1 MTDDAVTPM
10 RPLHPHVEPH
20 AHGMLDVGD
29 GHHLR
34 YEVSGN
40 PDGQPVLFLHGGP
53 GSGCKPEHRRFFDP
67 RRWRIVLFDQR
78 GAGGSTPSGSLVANT
93 TQHLVADIEAL
104 RRHLGIARWVVF
116 GGSWGST
123 LGLAYAAAHPGSCA
137 GLILR
142 GIWLARRRD
151 IDWWMRGVRRIFPEY
166 WEAFVGHLDPAERA
180 DVVAAYG
187 RRLADPDPAI
197 HMPAA
202 VAWRGFD
209 QKLSSLR
216 PAADDV
222 APPGSQT
229 LAVARIEQ
237 HYVRNEAFLAE
248 GELLRG
254 VARFR
259 HVPGVILHGRYD
271 MIAPVDGAIALARA
285 WPEAECRIIED
296 GSHSTAE
303 PGMRNALLG
312 AVDRFAELGAAQG

>member
-1 MTDDAVTPM
+1 MTDDVVTPM

-29 GHHLR
+29 GHRLR

-93 TQHLVADIEAL
+93 TQHLVGDIETL

-216 PAADDV
+216 PAPGDV
-222 APPGSQT
+222 APPGPQT

-237 HYVRNEAFLAE
+237 HYVRNEAFLGD

-254 VARFR
+254 VERFR

-296 GSHSTAE
+296 GSHSTGE

>member
-1 MTDDAVTPM
+1 MTDIAATPM
-10 RPLHPHVEPH
+10 RPLHPPVEPH
-20 AHGMLDVGD
+20 ASGMLDVGD
-29 GHHLR
+29 GHRLR

-40 PDGQPVLFLHGGP
+40 PAGQPVLFLHGGP

-93 TQHLVADIEAL
+93 TQHLVADIETL
-104 RRHLGIARWVVF
+104 RQHLGISRWVVF

-271 MIAPVDGAIALARA
+271 MIAPIDGAIALARA
-285 WPEAECRIIED
+285 WPEADLRIIED
-296 GSHSTAE
+296 GSHSTGE
-303 PGMRNALLG
+303 PGMRNALLD

>member
-1 MTDDAVTPM
+1 
-10 RPLHPHVEPH
+10 
-20 AHGMLDVGD
+20 MLDVGD
-29 GHHLR
+29 GHRLR
-34 YEVSGN
+34 YEVSGD
-40 PDGQPVLFLHGGP
+40 PGGQPVLFLHGGP

-78 GAGGSTPSGSLVANT
+78 GAGGSTPSGALVANT
-93 TQHLVADIEAL
+93 TQHLVADIEVL

-116 GGSWGST
+116 GGAWGST

-202 VAWRGFD
+202 IAWRGFD

-216 PAADDV
+216 PAAGDV
-222 APPGSQT
+222 APPGPQT

-237 HYVRNEAFLAE
+237 HYVRNEAFLGD

-254 VARFR
+254 VERFR

-271 MIAPVDGAIALARA
+271 MIAPIDGAIALARA
-285 WPEAECRIIED
+285 WPEADLRIIED
-296 GSHSTAE
+296 GSHSTSE
-303 PGMRNALLG
+303 PGMRNALLD
-312 AVDRFAELGAAQG
+312 AVDRFAGLGAAQG

>member
-29 GHHLR
+29 GHRLR

-296 GSHSTAE
+296 GSHSTGE

>member
-1 MTDDAVTPM
+1 MVA
-10 RPLHPHVEPH
+10 LHPPIEPH
-20 AHGMLDVGD
+20 ETGRLDVGD
-29 GHHLR
+29 GHELY

-40 PDGQPVLFLHGGP
+40 PNGRPVLFLHGGP

-78 GAGGSTPSGSLVANT
+78 GAGRSTPSGSLVANT

-104 RRHLGIARWVVF
+104 RQRLGVARWVVF

-123 LGLAYAAAHPGSCA
+123 LGLAYAAAHPSSCA
-137 GLILR
+137 GLVLR

-166 WEAFVGHLDPAERA
+166 WEEFVGHLPPAARDDP
-180 DVVAAYG
+180 VAGYG
-187 RRLADPDPAI
+187 RLLADPDPAI

-202 VAWRGFD
+202 IAWRGFD

-216 PAADDV
+216 PVEGDV
-222 APPGSQT
+222 APAGPQT

-237 HYVRNEAFLAE
+237 HYVRHEAFLRE

-254 VARFR
+254 VGRFR
-259 HVPGVILHGRYD
+259 HVPGIILHGRYD
-271 MIAPVDGAIALARA
+271 MIAPIDGAVALARA
-285 WPEAECRIIED
+285 WPEASFTIIED

-303 PGMRNALLG
+303 PAMRAALLA
-312 AVDRFAELGAAQG
+312 AVDGLAGMD

>member
-1 MTDDAVTPM
+1 MTDDVVTPM

-29 GHHLR
+29 GHRLR

-93 TQHLVADIEAL
+93 TQHLVGDIETL

-216 PAADDV
+216 PAPGDV
-222 APPGSQT
+222 APPGPQT

-237 HYVRNEAFLAE
+237 HYVRNEAFLGD

-254 VARFR
+254 VERFR

-271 MIAPVDGAIALARA
+271 MIAPVDGAIALARV
-285 WPEAECRIIED
+285 WPEADLRIIED
-296 GSHSTAE
+296 GSHSTSE
-303 PGMRNALLG
+303 PGMRNALLD
-312 AVDRFAELGAAQG
+312 AVDRFAGLGAAQG

>member
-1 MTDDAVTPM
+1 MTDDVVTPM

-29 GHHLR
+29 GHRLR

-93 TQHLVADIEAL
+93 TQHLVGDIETL

-216 PAADDV
+216 PAPGDV
-222 APPGSQT
+222 APPGPQT

-237 HYVRNEAFLAE
+237 HYVRNEAFLGD

-254 VARFR
+254 VERFR

-271 MIAPVDGAIALARA
+271 MIAPVAGAIALARV

-296 GSHSTAE
+296 GSHSTSE
-303 PGMRNALLG
+303 PGMRNALLD
-312 AVDRFAELGAAQG
+312 AVDRFAGLGAAQG

>member
-1 MTDDAVTPM
+1 MEIPRTVE
-10 RPLHPHVEPH
+10 LHPPIEPH
-20 AHGMLDVGD
+20 ETGRLDVGD
-29 GHHLR
+29 GHDL
-34 YEVSGN
+34 YFEVSGN
-40 PDGQPVLFLHGGP
+40 PRGRPVLFLHGGP

-78 GAGGSTPSGSLVANT
+78 GAGRSTPSGSLVANT
-93 TQHLVADIEAL
+93 TRHLVADIEAL
-104 RRHLGIARWVVF
+104 RRRLGIACWVVF

-137 GLILR
+137 GLVLR

-166 WEAFVGHLDPAERA
+166 WEEFVGHLPPGDRDDP
-180 DVVAAYG
+180 VAGYG

-202 VAWRGFD
+202 IAWRGFD

-216 PAADDV
+216 PVEGDV
-222 APPGSQT
+222 APPGPQT

-237 HYVRNEAFLAE
+237 HYVRHEAFLEE

-254 VARFR
+254 VDRFR
-259 HVPGVILHGRYD
+259 HVPGIILHGRYD
-271 MIAPVDGAIALARA
+271 MIAPIDGAVALARA
-285 WPEAECRIIED
+285 WPEARFTIVED

-303 PGMRNALLG
+303 PAMRAALLA
-312 AVDRFAELGAAQG
+312 AVDGLADLD

>member
-1 MTDDAVTPM
+1 MTDDVVTPM

-29 GHHLR
+29 GHRLR

-93 TQHLVADIEAL
+93 TQHLVGDIETL

-216 PAADDV
+216 PAPGDV
-222 APPGSQT
+222 APPGPQT

-237 HYVRNEAFLAE
+237 HYVRNEAFLGD

-254 VARFR
+254 VERFR

-271 MIAPVDGAIALARA
+271 MIAPIDGAIALARA
-285 WPEAECRIIED
+285 WPEADLRIIED
-296 GSHSTAE
+296 GSHSTSE
-303 PGMRNALLG
+303 PGMRNALLD
-312 AVDRFAELGAAQG
+312 AVDRFADLGAAQG

>member
-1 MTDDAVTPM
+1 MGDPQPVQ
-10 RPLHPHVEPH
+10 LHPPIEPFET
-20 AHGMLDVGD
+20 GRLEVGD
-29 GHHLR
+29 GHAL
-34 YEVSGN
+34 YFEVSGN
-40 PDGQPVLFLHGGP
+40 PRGRPVLFLHGGP

-78 GAGGSTPSGSLVANT
+78 GAGRSTPSGSLIANT
-93 TQHLVADIEAL
+93 TRHLVADIEAL
-104 RRHLGIARWVVF
+104 RARLGIARWVVF

-123 LGLAYAAAHPGSCA
+123 LGLAYAAAHPEACA

-166 WEAFVGHLDPAERA
+166 WEEFVGHLAPGERA
-180 DVVAAYG
+180 DPVAAYG

-209 QKLSSLR
+209 QKLSALR
-216 PAADDV
+216 PADGDV
-222 APPGSQT
+222 APPGPGT

-237 HYVRNEAFLAE
+237 HYVRHEAFLQE

-254 VARFR
+254 VDRFR
-259 HVPGVILHGRYD
+259 HIPGIILHGRYD
-271 MIAPVDGAIALARA
+271 MIAPIDGAVALARA
-285 WPEAECRIIED
+285 WPQARFTIIED

-303 PGMRNALLG
+303 PAMRAALLA
-312 AVDRFAELGAAQG
+312 AVDRFAALD

>member
-29 GHHLR
+29 GHRLR

-271 MIAPVDGAIALARA
+271 MIAPVDGAISLARA

-296 GSHSTAE
+296 GSHSTGE

>member
-1 MTDDAVTPM
+1 MEIPRTVE
-10 RPLHPHVEPH
+10 LHPPIEPH
-20 AHGMLDVGD
+20 ETGRLDVGN
-29 GHHLR
+29 GHDL
-34 YEVSGN
+34 YFEVSGN
-40 PDGQPVLFLHGGP
+40 PRGRPVLFLHGGP

-78 GAGGSTPSGSLVANT
+78 GAGRSTPSGSLVANT
-93 TQHLVADIEAL
+93 TRHLVADIEAL
-104 RRHLGIARWVVF
+104 RRRLGIARWVVF

-137 GLILR
+137 GLVLR

-166 WEAFVGHLDPAERA
+166 WEEFVGHLPPGDRDDP
-180 DVVAAYG
+180 VAGYG

-202 VAWRGFD
+202 IAWRGFD

-216 PAADDV
+216 PVEGDV
-222 APPGSQT
+222 APPGPQT

-237 HYVRNEAFLAE
+237 HYVRHEAFLEE

-254 VARFR
+254 VDRFR
-259 HVPGVILHGRYD
+259 HVPGIILHGRYD
-271 MIAPVDGAIALARA
+271 MIAPIDGAVALARA
-285 WPEAECRIIED
+285 WPEARFTIVED

-303 PGMRNALLG
+303 PAMRAALLA
-312 AVDRFAELGAAQG
+312 AVDGLADLD

>member
-1 MTDDAVTPM
+1 MTDDTVPPM
-10 RPLHPHVEPH
+10 RPLHPHLEPH
-20 AHGMLDVGD
+20 AQGMLDVGD
-29 GHHLR
+29 GHRLR
-34 YEVSGN
+34 YEVSGD
-40 PDGQPVLFLHGGP
+40 PGGQPVLFLHGGP

-93 TQHLVADIEAL
+93 TQHLVGDIETL

-187 RRLADPDPAI
+187 RRLADPDPAM

-202 VAWRGFD
+202 IAWRGFD

-216 PAADDV
+216 PAAGDV
-222 APPGSQT
+222 APPGPQT

-237 HYVRNEAFLAE
+237 HYVRNEAFLGD

-254 VARFR
+254 VERFR

-271 MIAPVDGAIALARA
+271 MIAPIDGAIALARA
-285 WPEAECRIIED
+285 WPEADLRIIED
-296 GSHSTAE
+296 GSHSTSE
-303 PGMRNALLG
+303 PGMRNALLD
-312 AVDRFAELGAAQG
+312 AVDRFAGLGAAQG

>member
-93 TQHLVADIEAL
+93 TQHLVADIETL

-166 WEAFVGHLDPAERA
+166 WEAFVGHLDPTERA

-296 GSHSTAE
+296 GSHSTGE